1 MAPLISSIKKEKEMK
16 DNGVFLDTFKIE
28 SMKSSPKYPV
38 TMYDSQDHPWPIQ
51 HKIERNIQLFR

>member
-1 MAPLISSIKKEKEMK
+1 MK

-38 TMYDSQDHPWPIQ
+38 TMYDSQDRPWPIQ